1 MKDSSESGEDVLSK
15 LLRKSG
21 KEPVLL
27 AEEKAVCP
35 SCGKPTLVIKE
46 YLYEVPYFGKIV
58 LSEGRCSN
66 CGYKYSDVRVA
77 EVSEPKKIIVKVSG
91 ERELRYLLVKSAM
104 AAVLIKEKGFEMIPG
119 PASVGFISTVE
130 GILHR
135 FLEAVFVVC
144 SSQPESVACRENK
157 QWLERAIDGKEK
169 FTLVICDYEG
179 TSKVIGE
186 NVIETGIDEECM
198 RLYEKSIEWIRRRV

>member
-1 MKDSSESGEDVLSK
+1 MNDSQEKSEDMLSK
-15 LLRKSG
+15 LLKKS
-21 KEPVLL
+21 KREPILL
-27 AEEKAVCP
+27 AEENAVCP
-35 SCGKPTLVIKE
+35 ACGKPTLTIRE

-58 LSEGRCSN
+58 LGEGRCSN

-77 EVSEPKKIIVKVSG
+77 EVSEPKKIIVRVSG
-91 ERELRYLLVKSAM
+91 ERELRYLLVKSAT

-135 FLEAVFVVC
+135 FLEAVSVIC
-144 SSQPESVACRENK
+144 ASEPESSACGENK
-157 QWLERAIDGKEK
+157 EWLERAIEGEEE

-186 NVIETGIDEECM
+186 NVIETSIDEECM
-198 RLYEKSIEWIRRRV
+198 KLYEKSIEWVRRI